1 MFTLNCSVETT
12 SAVSCLHCV
21 SSTEK
26 VPEPVVITKEPCD
39 SNSTSC
45 VVECHGNFTE
55 SGPVTYLW
63 KRDDGAWM
71 ESESGVNSNRL
82 IVSRDKDRS
91 VKTFTCEVKNE
102 FSREQS
108 DPGRNYLYHEGM

>member
-1 MFTLNCSVETT
+1 M
-12 SAVSCLHCV
+12 
-21 SSTEK
+21 
-26 VPEPVVITKEPCD
+26 ITKEPCD

-71 ESESGVNSNRL
+71 ESESGANSNRL
-82 IVSRDKDRS
+82 TVTKDKDWK
-91 VKTFTCEVKNE
+91 VKTFSCEVRNE
-102 FSREQS
+102 ISRKQS
-108 DPGRNYLYHEGM
+108 DPLPNLLYEGMYFNTPY